1 MMSRWGLAGAF
12 SAVLFLAACGDEE
25 AGETNPPVPPAP
37 VAEAPPATPATPVAV
52 PPVATPAVETPAA
65 PPPVVEVAAPAAP
78 APAPAAPALAPA
90 APAAEADRAAQ
101 VAPGV
106 AAADEDLLARIRG
119 ASPAAGEVLAAQCG
133 ICHTFEAGGATRV
146 GPNLY
151 DIVAAPIARDST
163 FTYSPAMIGL
173 AATGGTWTFELLD
186 AFLANPSAA
195 VPGTR
200 MGFGGIDD
208 PAERVAVLAWLRSL
222 SDDPEPL
229 GGPREEGRAEAI
241 AGGLT
246 PIAFTAEQVALGRD
260 FSNRY
265 CARCHGTNYRGT
277 TDMRE
282 YGEAPGIVG
291 PLFEARW
298 FGRSVGDLV
307 TLFAAD
313 TRDGYHGGLTL
324 ERYVNVVSFMAER
337 NGLVP
342 GDTPLPVDE
351 AALAGIG
358 FYQ

>member
-1 MMSRWGLAGAF
+1 MMSRWGLAGAL
-12 SAVLFLAACGDEE
+12 SAVLFLSACGDEE
-25 AGETNPPVPPAP
+25 TGDTNPPVPPAP
-37 VAEAPPATPATPVAV
+37 VAQAPAAMPEVPAAV
-52 PPVATPAVETPAA
+52 PPVAAPPVETPAV
-65 PPPVVEVAAPAAP
+65 PPPVAEVAAPASPAP
-78 APAPAAPALAPA
+78 APAP
-90 APAAEADRAAQ
+90 PAAEADRAAQ
-101 VAPGV
+101 IAPGV
-106 AAADEDLLARIRG
+106 AAPDDDLLARIRG
-119 ASPAAGEVLAAQCG
+119 ASPAAGAALAAQCG

-151 DIVAAPIARDST
+151 DIVAAPIAHDST
-163 FTYSPAMIGL
+163 YTYSPAMIGL

-186 AFLANPSAA
+186 AFLANPAAA

-200 MGFGGIDD
+200 MGFGGIED
-208 PAERVAVLAWLRSL
+208 PAERVAILAWLRSL

-229 GGPREEGRAEAI
+229 GGPREEGRAAAI

-246 PIAFTAEQVALGRD
+246 PIAFTDEQVALGRD

-277 TDMRE
+277 TDMRD

-307 TLFAAD
+307 ALFAAD